1 MNLINFYCF
10 CRFPLRSFVDIE
22 RERKTSASHR
32 TEKRRKTFS
41 IIFHFRAAG
50 NFFIHWAG
58 NFSYF
63 SVSAR
68 CDLEMFFSFLI
79 SGIGQNSHFFRWTN
93 CFRVLSLSLLL
104 IARIYGEHVK
114 LNKHL
119 HTMTQCTTDSCFV
132 PLKIISSPSH
142 PRLRPRAHYV
152 RRLSHIYW
160 QMPKAEWQ
168 IWSLG
173 IEGGISYRAHS
184 GNNKEEEKSSKAL
197 LNVNAEH
204 VGSSMGFFIQMN
216 FQFFQIDF
224 FGRSFSRGFEL
235 WVHFADGWKG
245 SRGMLFSIASH
256 RMQRPFPDR
265 WALLSKSVLSSLFDS
280 DLEANFRKPDIS

>member
-1 MNLINFYCF
+1 
-10 CRFPLRSFVDIE
+10 
-22 RERKTSASHR
+22 
-32 TEKRRKTFS
+32 
-41 IIFHFRAAG
+41 
-50 NFFIHWAG
+50 
-58 NFSYF
+58 
-63 SVSAR
+63 
-68 CDLEMFFSFLI
+68 MFFLFLI
-79 SGIGQNSHFFRWTN
+79 SGIGKNSHFFRWTN

-119 HTMTQCTTDSCFV
+119 HTMTQCMTDSCFV

-173 IEGGISYRAHS
+173 IEEGISYRAHS

-224 FGRSFSRGFEL
+224 FREKFLKRIWVVSSFRRWLGRLTRDAFFDSVTSNAAPFSRSLGFVVEVWFKL
-235 WVHFADGWKG
+235 SVRQRLGGK
-245 SRGMLFSIASH
+245 FS
-256 RMQRPFPDR
+256 
-265 WALLSKSVLSSLFDS
+265 
-280 DLEANFRKPDIS
+280 

>member
-10 CRFPLRSFVDIE
+10 CRFPLPSFVDIE

-79 SGIGQNSHFFRWTN
+79 SGIGKNSHFFRWTN

-119 HTMTQCTTDSCFV
+119 HTMTQCTTGSCFV

-184 GNNKEEEKSSKAL
+184 GNNKEKKKLKGAL
-197 LNVNAEH
+197 ECQCWACRE
-204 VGSSMGFFIQMN
+204 F
-216 FQFFQIDF
+216 
-224 FGRSFSRGFEL
+224 
-235 WVHFADGWKG
+235 DGIFH
-245 SRGMLFSIASH
+245 SNEFSIFFKLTFSGEVS
-256 RMQRPFPDR
+256 QGD
-265 WALLSKSVLSSLFDS
+265 LSCEFISPMAGKAHEGCF
-280 DLEANFRKPDIS
+280 FR